1 MLIRRYLALPG
12 GLRHGPRMVE
22 DAMMRSALPATA
34 PPRASSV
41 HRPRRGFTLIELL
54 VTCALIALAA
64 LIGLIEVQKAFKKQ
78 RLVAS
83 AQNVEQFAKR
93 AYQLMQE
100 RNALQFLYLAPY
112 DVNLGTPLLIVEDRN
127 GNGFPDKITEV
138 DTTLA
143 GAADSDG
150 VTRQRMY
157 VIPTGVDPLGSPR
170 DISLSQVNIDQVQSL
185 NWSYYDSSNPPASAG
200 PVSNVQPRWIRCD
213 FVGRTAN
220 DNCGMTSS
228 SGTPVC
234 RLGMQLPAPATLVLT
249 HRDMVGG
256 TLTPSRVHTI
266 NVSPAWS
273 VYATRTP

>member
-1 MLIRRYLALPG
+1 
-12 GLRHGPRMVE
+12 MVE

-64 LIGLIEVQKAFKKQ
+64 LIGLIEVQKAFKKLAWWPP
-78 RLVAS
+78 RRTS
-83 AQNVEQFAKR
+83 SSS
-93 AYQLMQE
+93 
-100 RNALQFLYLAPY
+100 RNGPTSSCRSETLQFLYLAPY
-112 DVNLGTPLLIVEDRN
+112 DVDLGTPLLIVEDRN
-127 GNGFPDKITEV
+127 GNGFPDKVTEV